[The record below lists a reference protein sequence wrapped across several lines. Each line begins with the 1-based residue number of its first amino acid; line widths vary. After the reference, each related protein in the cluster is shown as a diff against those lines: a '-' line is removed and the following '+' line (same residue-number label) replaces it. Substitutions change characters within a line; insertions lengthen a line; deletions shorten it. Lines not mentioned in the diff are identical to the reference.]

1 MVNDLSPDDNSLPAG
16 PMLYFDETE
25 GGDIFCPL
33 VFDDAG
39 EKEYRVV
46 QLTSTHSFTTLQQAL
61 DGQLQDLPDPTEA
74 AAVMLSP
81 QTSETTVVT
90 ADVGTATTLIG
101 FRIDPEDL
109 TGVSIA
115 FSKLIQR
122 WERSTGSVDVC
133 LQGIESLFPYH
144 DTNLLYRFLN
154 TILATLQGAGA
165 NVHMHLNPTMVDEQ
179 TRGLFM
185 SLFNQ
190 VETIETA
197 ESPQETTETDS
208 KSDLVTPTT
217 STFDDIETLTTD
229 LAERTVEMTTAEI
242 DEYLDEAGLGIL
254 AFAGDPPYAIPMSFG
269 YDTERRE
276 LYLQLGTFAESEKQR
291 RLQESGSVSLVVDH
305 YERPDR
311 WRSVIV
317 DGNLTTLSDAERNER
332 GTVETFAKSKLASV
346 DVFSM
351 DPGEVT
357 FSWYVLEPTSFSGR
371 KGVNPR

>member
-1 MVNDLSPDDNSLPAG
+1 MVNDPKKDDRSLPAG
-16 PMLYFDETE
+16 PTLYFNEN
-25 GGDIFCPL
+25 GGDDIFCPL

-39 EKEYRVV
+39 DNEYRVV
-46 QLTSTHSFTTLQQAL
+46 QLTSTHSFDTLQQAL
-61 DGQLQDLPDPTEA
+61 DGQLRDLPDPSEA

-81 QTSETTVVT
+81 QTSETEVLT
-90 ADVGTATTLIG
+90 ADVGTATTMFG
-101 FRIDPEDL
+101 FRINPEDL

-122 WERSTGSVDVC
+122 WEQSTGSVDVC

-144 DTNLLYRFLN
+144 DTDLLYRFLN

-165 NVHMHLNPTMVDEQ
+165 DVHMHLNPTMVDEQ

-185 SLFNQ
+185 SLFKQ

-197 ESPQETTETDS
+197 EAPQQTANVGQKTDPDTS
-208 KSDLVTPTT
+208 TT
-217 STFDDIETLTTD
+217 STAEDAETLTTD
-229 LAERTVEMTTAEI
+229 RAERTVEMTTAEI

-291 RLQESGSVSLVVDH
+291 RLQESESVTLVVDH

-317 DGNLTTLSDAERNER
+317 DGTLRTLSEGERNDREA
-332 GTVETFAKSKLASV
+332 VETFAKSKLASV

-371 KGVNPR
+371 KGVNPT

>member
-1 MVNDLSPDDNSLPAG
+1 MVNDPQKEDRELPAG
-16 PMLYFDETE
+16 PTLYFDEN
-25 GGDIFCPL
+25 GGDDIFCPL
-33 VFDDAG
+33 VFDDAS
-39 EKEYRVV
+39 ENEYRVV
-46 QLTSTHSFTTLQQAL
+46 QLTSTHSFATLQAAL
-61 DGQLQDLPDPTEA
+61 DGQLQDLPDPSEA

-81 QTSETTVVT
+81 QSSETKVVT
-90 ADVGTATTLIG
+90 ADVGEATTMFG
-101 FRIDPEDL
+101 FQIDPEDL

-115 FSKLIQR
+115 FSKLIER
-122 WERSTGSVDVC
+122 WEQSTGSVDVC

-144 DTNLLYRFLN
+144 DTDLLYRFLN

-165 NVHMHLNPTMVDEQ
+165 DVHMHLNPTLVDEQ

-185 SLFNQ
+185 SLFKH

-197 ESPQETTETDS
+197 APFQETTDTKPE
-208 KSDLVTPTT
+208 SDPDTVTTGT
-217 STFDDIETLTTD
+217 VEDVETLTTD
-229 LAERTVEMTTAEI
+229 LAERTVEMTTEEI

-291 RLQESGSVSLVVDH
+291 RLQESKSVSLVVDH
-305 YERPDR
+305 YDRPDR

-317 DGNLTTLSDAERNER
+317 DGTLRTLSEAERNDR
-332 GTVETFAKSKLASV
+332 GALETFAKSKLASV

-357 FSWYVLEPTSFSGR
+357 FSWYVLDPTSFSGR
-371 KGVNPR
+371 KGVNPT